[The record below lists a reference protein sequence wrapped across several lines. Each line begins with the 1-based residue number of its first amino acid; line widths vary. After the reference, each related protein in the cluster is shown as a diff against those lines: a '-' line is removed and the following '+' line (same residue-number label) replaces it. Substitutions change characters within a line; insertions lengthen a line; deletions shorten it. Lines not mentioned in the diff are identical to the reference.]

1 MSYVLHLW
9 EKPPAQPWP
18 ASVEEAGRVLAR
30 LEAEQP
36 GQNPK
41 FLALAAQLTARYP
54 CITSPQAEDIPESE
68 WAWSDGPLDGKTD
81 RAKYSIGL
89 NTGMLD
95 EVHPFVLEQARQL
108 GLNVTDEQA
117 GQVQLANG
125 VMLSITPAAQPAKSE
140 YDDVPT
146 GRQLDQAV
154 FERLVPF
161 MEERGFKTRKSDR
174 SFKRSFPGG
183 WHRVYLF
190 AEDHWPVDSSFQLG
204 AHSRFDAVTDL
215 IASIAFKER
224 PADQVKNMVTTII
237 GPAKWMDESAEFI
250 DSYKKEYVVRH
261 HAQLETVIAHALR
274 KLDDRLLPI
283 LRQYETIEGLDRLLN
298 PEPVTESVFFSGYD
312 GGAEHIIAASLAQNP
327 RLEKLCEEF
336 DAKTAHAPTDPYLVG
351 PLRLCIEYARSQVQP

>member
-283 LRQYETIEGLDRLLN
+283 LRQCETIEGLDRLLN
-298 PEPVTESVFFSGYD
+298 PEPVAQSVFFSSYR
-312 GGAEHIIAASLAQNP
+312 GGAKHIIAACLARNP
-327 RLEKLCEEF
+327 RTKQLCEEF
-336 DAKTAHAPTDPYLVG
+336 AANILDASRDPDLE
-351 PLRLCIEYARSQVQP
+351 PLWKCIEYVRSQVQP